1 MKCFT
6 TFPAGRAGREAL
18 MDAFRGYVQHIAL
31 ASTSDLVVHRVEGGR
46 VFVLEYEVHG
56 TILATGRAIT
66 TALLDRHHGE
76 PQDHALARL
85 HGNALTAWTIFTR
98 SCSPRTTGCYA
109 DPPRSKARIDL
120 VRASGWGLMTVK
132 ISNGFARPQI
142 VAQVVPFI
150 IVALAGMAVRT
161 PLASAHPFLA
171 LILFL
176 WIVADTL
183 MLALVVRSSGKP
195 EWRAVLG
202 VLAGASFTVWLGSP
216 SVIRGVLLDTPILAL
231 TMTAVVLGH
240 VAWATARASRVASS
254 ENIDRKERWASVA
267 SEFFPPAL
275 VRLVVAELTV
285 IHMALFRWG
294 GPADVPEDARAFA
307 YHKHLTP
314 MCATL
319 LILSAIEIAVYHL
332 LVGHWSRAAAVVMFI
347 LSDVGFVYLLGLIK
361 SFRFRPVLLTPEGV
375 RVRAGFL
382 IDQFVPLDAI
392 MAVEGALPAMR
403 CATRPLSTRRCS
415 LGRTSCCG

>member
-1 MKCFT
+1 
-6 TFPAGRAGREAL
+6 
-18 MDAFRGYVQHIAL
+18 
-31 ASTSDLVVHRVEGGR
+31 
-46 VFVLEYEVHG
+46 
-56 TILATGRAIT
+56 
-66 TALLDRHHGE
+66 
-76 PQDHALARL
+76 
-85 HGNALTAWTIFTR
+85 
-98 SCSPRTTGCYA
+98 
-109 DPPRSKARIDL
+109 
-120 VRASGWGLMTVK
+120 MTVK
-132 ISNGFARPQI
+132 IGIGFARPQI
-142 VAQVVPFI
+142 VAQVVPLI

-392 MAVEGALPAMR
+392 VAIEGGFTGEEVRDPATLNAALLAWPNIMLQLN
-403 CATRPLSTRRCS
+403 RPLHPRS
-415 LGRTSCCG
+415 LLKKRGAVVRIAFRLDDPEPFMRLLIWRLGQRSSEAVSSI

>member
-1 MKCFT
+1 LL
-6 TFPAGRAGREAL
+6 PATPSFG
-18 MDAFRGYVQHIAL
+18 
-31 ASTSDLVVHRVEGGR
+31 EG
-46 VFVLEYEVHG
+46 
-56 TILATGRAIT
+56 
-66 TALLDRHHGE
+66 
-76 PQDHALARL
+76 LARKHL
-85 HGNALTAWTIFTR
+85 FAANRRFFPDKESRRIR
-98 SCSPRTTGCYA
+98 
-109 DPPRSKARIDL
+109 KAGAAPDRNPV

-132 ISNGFARPQI
+132 ISNGCARPQI

-216 SVIRGVLLDTPILAL
+216 SVIRGVLLDAPILAL

-240 VAWATARASRVASS
+240 FAWATARASRVASS
-254 ENIDRKERWASVA
+254 ENIDRKERWVSVA

-275 VRLVVAELTV
+275 VRLVVAEFTV

>member
-1 MKCFT
+1 M
-6 TFPAGRAGREAL
+6 
-18 MDAFRGYVQHIAL
+18 
-31 ASTSDLVVHRVEGGR
+31 
-46 VFVLEYEVHG
+46 
-56 TILATGRAIT
+56 
-66 TALLDRHHGE
+66 
-76 PQDHALARL
+76 
-85 HGNALTAWTIFTR
+85 
-98 SCSPRTTGCYA
+98 
-109 DPPRSKARIDL
+109 
-120 VRASGWGLMTVK
+120 GLMPVK
-132 ISNGFARPQI
+132 IGNGFARPQI

-267 SEFFPPAL
+267 PEFFPPAL

-375 RVRAGFL
+375 RVAGSSLTNSFH
-382 IDQFVPLDAI
+382 
-392 MAVEGALPAMR
+392 
-403 CATRPLSTRRCS
+403 STRSWPLKGLYR
-415 LGRTSCCG
+415 R